1 PFPYTFP
8 MDLKRLEYF
17 VCVSEHGGF
26 TRAAIELGITQ
37 PALSKQI
44 RQLEVE
50 LRQTLFHRNGRGIAL
65 TQAGQT
71 LFEHAKGILE
81 QTERARQDLR
91 ELHGSPMGK
100 VILGITPSAGK
111 ILAPNLVTEF
121 QKRFP
126 RASLDILEGT
136 SSHIHDWLMVGRA
149 DIGVLYD
156 PPDAPALN
164 ITAALH
170 EEVCLICPAEKPVP
184 GGKTA
189 LQYAD
194 LAHFPLILPSLPHT
208 MRAQVEA
215 VARQARVPLNVV
227 LNVGGANFILELV
240 RQGHGCT
247 VLPEHLAR
255 ESGFI
260 EQLRVLHFSQPAL
273 TRTMVI
279 AVSNRRPGT
288 RLVHETEQLVRT
300 QLRERYPH
308 AK

>member
-1 PFPYTFP
+1 
-8 MDLKRLEYF
+8 MDLKQLEYF
-17 VCVSEHGGF
+17 VRVAEHGGF

-50 LRQTLFHRNGRGIAL
+50 LHQTLFHRNGRGISL
-65 TQAGQT
+65 TPSGKT

-81 QTERARQDLR
+81 QVARAREDLR

-100 VILGITPSAGK
+100 VILGLTPSAGR
-111 ILAPNLVTEF
+111 ILAPNLVTAF
-121 QKRFP
+121 QRRFP
-126 RASLDILEGT
+126 RASLDIMEGK
-136 SSHIHDWLMVGRA
+136 SSTIHDWLVVGRA
-149 DIGVLYD
+149 DIGILYD
-156 PPDAPALN
+156 PPEAPALH
-164 ITAALH
+164 ITSVMH
-170 EEVCLICPAEKPVP
+170 EEVCLVCPAARPVP
-184 GGKTA
+184 GGKTV

-208 MRAQVEA
+208 MRVQVEA
-215 VARQARVPLNVV
+215 VAHRQQIPLNVV
-227 LNVGGANFILELV
+227 LNVDGANFILELV

-247 VLPEHLAR
+247 VLPEHLVQ
-255 ESGFI
+255 ESPFAS
-260 EQLRVLHFSQPAL
+260 QLRVLHFSQPL
-273 TRTMVI
+273 TRTLVI

-288 RLVHETEQLVRT
+288 RLVHETERLVRT